1 MKFRDFIDVRDGT
14 HDSPKS
20 VSGIGY
26 PLVTTKH
33 LGNGFID
40 LSNTNNI
47 SEEDYIA
54 INKRSKVDQFDILI
68 SMIGTV
74 GSVYQERQSQPGY
87 AIKNVGL
94 LKFNG
99 DETLS
104 NYVYYWLKSSNGQNE
119 IKVRLKGTTQQFL
132 SLTEL
137 RNLTLELPSR
147 EEMNLAVKPLM
158 ILDQKMYSLGSIN
171 DNLLELAQQ
180 IFVGKYLSKQDS
192 FPMTTLSEI
201 VGVKTDTFNPKKS
214 NDNEVA
220 HFSLPAFDSGSVPTV
235 DLVDS
240 IKSNK
245 NIITQYTVLASK
257 MNPTTKRVWIPN
269 YVQGMTNVASTEF
282 LTFNASDEYQQAF
295 IWAVVDSEGYQ
306 NHLISGATGS
316 TGSRQRIK
324 PGDAYSFEVG
334 YNPDEAH
341 RIGMILNPLLQQVKN
356 NRDEIVTLVQLRNN
370 LLTNLLN

>member
-171 DNLLELAQQ
+171 DNLLELGRSYYQNFVDTHDTEGQMVSTIAESVITGKTPSTKDESNYGDDVPFVTIPDMHSQIFTTKTTRSLSKKGADSQVKKYLLPFTLSVSSIGTPGLVTINPEESQTNQQ
-180 IFVGKYLSKQDS
+180 INSVIAEKEKIWYL
-192 FPMTTLSEI
+192 FL
-201 VGVKTDTFNPKKS
+201 
-214 NDNEVA
+214 
-220 HFSLPAFDSGSVPTV
+220 AFDSLKAHIENLGSGGSTI
-235 DLVDS
+235 LNLN
-240 IKSNK
+240 KSNFEK
-245 NIITQYTVLASK
+245 IDIDWPIDKSALIEFNTVIEPIFMNILNNQREINSLSMVRDT
-257 MNPTTKRVWIPN
+257 
-269 YVQGMTNVASTEF
+269 
-282 LTFNASDEYQQAF
+282 
-295 IWAVVDSEGYQ
+295 
-306 NHLISGATGS
+306 LISEL
-316 TGSRQRIK
+316 I
-324 PGDAYSFEVG
+324 
-334 YNPDEAH
+334 
-341 RIGMILNPLLQQVKN
+341 
-356 NRDEIVTLVQLRNN
+356 
-370 LLTNLLN
+370 

>member
-74 GSVYQERQSQPGY
+74 GSVYQERQSHPGY

-119 IKVRLKGTTQQFL
+119 IKVRLKGTTQEFL

-147 EEMNLAVKPLM
+147 EEMNLAVKPLI
-158 ILDQKMYSLGSIN
+158 ILDQKIYSLGSIN
-171 DNLLELAQQ
+171 DNLA
-180 IFVGKYLSKQDS
+180 
-192 FPMTTLSEI
+192 
-201 VGVKTDTFNPKKS
+201 
-214 NDNEVA
+214 A
-220 HFSLPAFDSGSVPTV
+220 
-235 DLVDS
+235 
-240 IKSNK
+240 
-245 NIITQYTVLASK
+245 
-257 MNPTTKRVWIPN
+257 
-269 YVQGMTNVASTEF
+269 
-282 LTFNASDEYQQAF
+282 
-295 IWAVVDSEGYQ
+295 
-306 NHLISGATGS
+306 
-316 TGSRQRIK
+316 
-324 PGDAYSFEVG
+324 
-334 YNPDEAH
+334 
-341 RIGMILNPLLQQVKN
+341 
-356 NRDEIVTLVQLRNN
+356 
-370 LLTNLLN
+370 

>member
-171 DNLLELAQQ
+171 DNLLELASALVNHSSQTQ
-180 IFVGKYLSKQDS
+180 GRETTPLNDVLSSEKVISKSVQDLDRNAYISTTNMLPGKA
-192 FPMTTLSEI
+192 
-201 VGVKTDTFNPKKS
+201 GVTSDV
-214 NDNEVA
+214 D
-220 HFSLPAFDSGSVPTV
+220 LPASGKAK
-235 DLVDS
+235 
-240 IKSNK
+240 I
-245 NIITQYTVLASK
+245 Y
-257 MNPTTKRVWIPN
+257 
-269 YVQGMTNVASTEF
+269 
-282 LTFNASDEYQQAF
+282 
-295 IWAVVDSEGYQ
+295 
-306 NHLISGATGS
+306 
-316 TGSRQRIK
+316 K
-324 PGDAYSFEVG
+324 PGDILIANIRPYFKKIWFSDKSGSYSNDVLNFRANDDVLSREFLWGLLYSDDFFDYVVATSKGTKMPRGDKNAIAKYELRIPDDKEVQ
-334 YNPDEAH
+334 
-341 RIGMILNPLLQQVKN
+341 RITKVISPMLEMVS
-356 NRDEIVTLVQLRNN
+356 VNN
-370 LLTNLLN
+370 LEISNLTQTRDALLSKLID